1 MSKSAVLKLR
11 SELDN
16 LYKTFAESIDDI
28 EQSLVNPSS
37 GVNLNDKASLSELMK
52 AKRKETN
59 LSMEDLELQTGL
71 SYSTI
76 KRIFADPSNA
86 KFTNVIKILNELG
99 INTWAEK

>member
-1 MSKSAVLKLR
+1 MSRISVLKLR
-11 SELDN
+11 SELDD

-28 EQSLVNPSS
+28 EQNLVNPNN
-37 GVNLNDKASLSELMK
+37 GVDLNDKASLSELMK
-52 AKRKETN
+52 VKRKEAN

-99 INTWAEK
+99 IDTWAEK

>member
-11 SELDN
+11 SELDD

-28 EQSLVNPSS
+28 EQNLVNPSN
-37 GVNLNDKASLSELMK
+37 GVDLNDKASLSELMK
-52 AKRKETN
+52 AKRKEAN